1 MPFRESNGPAGPI
14 KRFKSRKV
22 PKEKLVPWCLA
33 GFAAAVALATAA
45 SIAVKALVGGSA
57 L

>member
-1 MPFRESNGPAGPI
+1 MPFRGNNWPAGPI
-14 KRFKSRKV
+14 KRLKSRKV

-33 GFAAAVALATAA
+33 AFVAAVALATAA